1 MWIFVGG
8 FLAHLNDK
16 NPAGYYVREA
26 TKRSRRSL
34 EDLKSERKICEL
46 MKKYQDSN
54 KDGVWLN

>member
-1 MWIFVGG
+1 M
-8 FLAHLNDK
+8 L
-16 NPAGYYVREA
+16 REA